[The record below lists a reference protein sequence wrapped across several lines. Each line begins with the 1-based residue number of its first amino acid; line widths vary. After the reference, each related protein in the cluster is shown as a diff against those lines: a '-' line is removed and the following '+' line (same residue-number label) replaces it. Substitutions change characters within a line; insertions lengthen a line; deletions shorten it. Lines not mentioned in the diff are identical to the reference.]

1 MDLSSFLEALRPF
14 LSYLPPPL
22 YILAG
27 AFVGFVIGL
36 TGVGGGSLM
45 TPILILFFKIPPSVA
60 VGTDLVYAT
69 LTKSSGIYFHHRQQ
83 TICWPVV
90 LSRCLG
96 SIPAAIIT
104 VSYLSHLKAAGADY
118 EKLMLLV
125 LGTMLMFTALTI
137 FGRDFINRLL
147 GRDGPPKAPFK
158 FSWKSHFLNFLVGVF
173 IGILVTLSSV
183 GAGVI
188 GTAIVFLLFA
198 HLPAVVV
205 VGTELANA
213 VPLTAVAGIGHW
225 YFLGDVDLRLLSGL
239 VLGGLPAVY
248 LGSRIG
254 KRLPDAYLRPIIATV
269 LLIMGFRLVG
279 GFERLSI
286 IGGALQQLASEVR
299 PWLL

>member
-1 MDLSSFLEALRPF
+1 MDLFDWITQLEPF
-14 LSYLPPPL
+14 FRHFPPPL

-27 AFVGFVIGL
+27 AFVGFIIGL

-45 TPILILFFKIPPSVA
+45 TPILILFFRIPPSVA
-60 VGTDLVYAT
+60 VGTDLIYAT
-69 LTKSSGIYFHHRQQ
+69 LTKSSGIYFHHRQR

-118 EKLMLLV
+118 EKLMLV
-125 LGTMLMFTALTI
+125 ALGTMLMFTALTI
-137 FGRDFINRLL
+137 FGRNFINRFL
-147 GRDGPPKAPFK
+147 GRDDPPLK
-158 FSWKSHFLNFLVGVF
+158 FSWKSHFLNFLVGIF

-225 YFLGDVDLRLLSGL
+225 YFLGDVDLQLLSGL

-254 KRLPDAYLRPIIATV
+254 KRLPDAYLRPIIAAV
-269 LLIMGFRLVG
+269 LFVMGFRLVG
-279 GFERLSI
+279 GFEWLTI
-286 IGGALQQLASEVR
+286 IGAALQQLVSEVKE
-299 PWLL
+299 WLS